1 MTVIPKHCEI
11 VSGQGTCSVYVAL
24 RPTNSIPPVPLGNEG
39 DNPNEM
45 ILPNVTAAYTVLGVT
60 VTYNNDTY
68 SLSKTIYK
76 PESSLM
82 YSTPPIDYSYRIH
95 DGLLNMHLES
105 ADLSMLENRNVT
117 LELWH
122 NMYGCLRMQTITNN
136 SEQIELHG
144 LPQGIYVLIIKD
156 NDVIVNSEKILV
168 K

>member
-76 PESSLM
+76 PENC
-82 YSTPPIDYSYRIH
+82 
-95 DGLLNMHLES
+95 G
-105 ADLSMLENRNVT
+105 
-117 LELWH
+117 
-122 NMYGCLRMQTITNN
+122 TICT
-136 SEQIELHG
+136 G
-144 LPQGIYVLIIKD
+144 AYVCKL
-156 NDVIVNSEKILV
+156 
-168 K
+168 